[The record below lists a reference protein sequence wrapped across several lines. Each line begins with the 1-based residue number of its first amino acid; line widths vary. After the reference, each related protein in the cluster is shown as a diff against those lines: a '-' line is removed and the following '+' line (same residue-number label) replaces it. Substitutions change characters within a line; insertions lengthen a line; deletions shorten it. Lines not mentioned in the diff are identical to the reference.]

1 MNLLVD
7 GSIICMAIFFAIL
20 IAKKIHFLGRAAG
33 KISAP
38 ICFHKVH
45 KAPPTPPVGG
55 DRKEKGKAKGGF
67 DSFESGAVIVIFL
80 IVMAGVAWLMG
91 GVTSV
96 KSLVLGLFLVLGVP
110 PLMVIIPRSIL
121 NWGGVAD
128 GYSIWAGRVLGL
140 GVLLGILGAAA

>member
-1 MNLLVD
+1 MNFLLN
-7 GSIICMAIFFAIL
+7 GSVICVAIFFLIL

-38 ICFHKVH
+38 ICFHK
-45 KAPPTPPVGG
+45 APPIPPVGG
-55 DRKEKGKAKGGF
+55 DRKEKGKAKEKGGF